1 MDSAKRKKKIEL
13 NLHIPDRYLLLLV
26 TVLCL
31 GMILI
36 SYATN
41 LFAGPL
47 NLISNYLIV
56 PFQDGV
62 SAVGTWMVSE
72 TEMMKQISELL
83 DENERLK
90 AQNEELIAENTRIQQ
105 DKYELDELRAL
116 SQLDQAYA
124 EYEKTGARVIARDA
138 GNWYHS
144 FIIDKGTEDGI
155 ETDMNVIA
163 GSGLVGRI
171 TSVGPDWARVESII
185 DDGSNVT
192 ANVLSTSDQLIVS
205 GDLTLYEKGLIR
217 FSRLT
222 DSQEKVSVGDKVVT
236 SNISDKYLPGIL
248 IGYISEINKDA
259 NRLTSSGTLTP
270 AVSFDRLNNVLV
282 ILERKQTVE

>member
-116 SQLDQAYA
+116 YQLDQAYA

-155 ETDMNVIA
+155 ATDMNVIA

>member
-26 TVLCL
+26 TLLCIV
-31 GMILI
+31 MILLT
-36 SYATN
+36 YATN

-47 NLISNYLIV
+47 NLISNYLVV

-62 SAVGTWMVSE
+62 SAVGSWMVSE

-83 DENERLK
+83 EENEQLR
-90 AQNEELIAENTRIQQ
+90 AQNAELIAENTRIQQ
-105 DKYELDELRAL
+105 DKYELDGLRAL
-116 SQLDQAYA
+116 YQLDADYA

-144 FIIDKGTEDGI
+144 FVIDKGADDGI
-155 ETDMNVIA
+155 ETDMNVLA

-171 TSVGPDWARVESII
+171 TAVGPDWARVESII

-222 DSQEKVSVGDKVVT
+222 DSEGKVSVGDKVVT

>member
-26 TVLCL
+26 TVLCIA
-31 GMILI
+31 MILLT
-36 SYATN
+36 YATN

-47 NLISNYLIV
+47 NLISNYLVV

-62 SAVGTWMVSE
+62 SAVGSWMVSE

-83 DENERLK
+83 EENEQLR
-90 AQNEELIAENTRIQQ
+90 AQNAELIAENTRIQQ

-116 SQLDQAYA
+116 YQLDADYA

-144 FIIDKGTEDGI
+144 FVIDKGADDGI
-155 ETDMNVIA
+155 ETDMNVLA

-222 DSQEKVSVGDKVVT
+222 DSEGKVSVGDKVVT

>member
-26 TVLCL
+26 TVLCIV
-31 GMILI
+31 MILLT
-36 SYATN
+36 YATN

-47 NLISNYLIV
+47 NLISNYLVV

-62 SAVGTWMVSE
+62 SAVGSWMVSE

-83 DENERLK
+83 EENEQLR
-90 AQNEELIAENTRIQQ
+90 AQNAELIAENTRIQQ

-116 SQLDQAYA
+116 YQLDADYA

-144 FIIDKGTEDGI
+144 FVIDQGADDGI
-155 ETDMNVIA
+155 ETDMNVLA

-171 TSVGPDWARVESII
+171 TAVGPDWARVESII

-222 DSQEKVSVGDKVVT
+222 DSEGKVSVGDKVVT